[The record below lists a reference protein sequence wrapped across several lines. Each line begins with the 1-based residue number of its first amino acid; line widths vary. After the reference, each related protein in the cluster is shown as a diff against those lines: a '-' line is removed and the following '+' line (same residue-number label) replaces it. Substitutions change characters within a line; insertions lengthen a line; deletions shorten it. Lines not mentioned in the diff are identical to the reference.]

1 MKQHNAP
8 RFAAPE
14 TSKAS
19 AAPSARSAAPPS
31 SRSTPPAAAELLTA
45 AEPAPSAASAPAP
58 ASSRSS
64 LRALLSLLRGPDGDA
79 PIVRVLSPGEREELR
94 EGEKVLIRWSS
105 QDNVGVTAQ
114 RVQLSLDD
122 GRSYE
127 DISPDLPGGDTR
139 FLWTVPAAVTRR
151 ARIKV
156 VAFDDAG
163 NRGFGSSAQPFSICE
178 RPPVRPTVRI
188 LAPTGLQTLRVGA
201 AVTICWEAEHVNPDA
216 VRCDLYVSINGQDYA
231 PLARGLP
238 GTTQRL
244 RWSIPTTLLG
254 QVRRARLRVVL
265 RTGDQ
270 VLAEDNSAEP
280 LTIAPPLSSAR
291 PPAPQVAT
299 PRVQPRPARQG

>member
-8 RFAAPE
+8 RFAAPK
-14 TSKAS
+14 SSAS
-19 AAPSARSAAPPS
+19 VAPSARSADAPPPS
-31 SRSTPPAAAELLTA
+31 SRSTPPAAAEPLTLA
-45 AEPAPSAASAPAP
+45 PESAPSAASPTPAAAP

-64 LRALLSLLRGPDGDA
+64 LRALLSLILGPDGDA

-94 EGEKVLIRWSS
+94 EGEQILIRWSS
-105 QDNVGVTAQ
+105 RDNVGVTAQ

-139 FLWTVPAAVTRR
+139 FLWTVPAAVTQR

-163 NRGFGSSAQPFSICE
+163 NRGFGSSARPFSICK
-178 RPPVRPTVRI
+178 RPPTRPMVRI
-188 LAPTGLQTLRVGA
+188 LSPTGQQTLRVGA
-201 AVTICWEAEHVNPDA
+201 AVTLCWETEHVNPDA
-216 VRCDLYVSINGQDYA
+216 VRCDIYVSINGQDYA

-238 GTTQRL
+238 GTTRRL

-254 QVRRARLRVVL
+254 QVRRARLRIVL
-265 RTGDQ
+265 RAGDQ
-270 VLAEDNSAEP
+270 VLAEDISAEP
-280 LTIAPPLSSAR
+280 LTIAPPLTSTRPLAAR
-291 PPAPQVAT
+291 AAW
-299 PRVQPRPARQG
+299 QG